1 MSTKTKKATVTPV
14 IETPT
19 AVFNHQEA
27 ENKTKYPIWNVMYL
41 SHLMLKA
48 SNRQDEINF
57 VERTSIEIAMTDVD
71 IAQLQQDELLNSDGT
86 ITKKGE
92 KLVLKATSLGNNF
105 DTLVNSLTINALIS
119 LFFKVKDAMLNKF
132 TDQITIVNAK
142 TQQESKLNLGMREA
156 IQELADLVEWPST
169 TQETIVESEPLIKH
183 EDEFIAEIPEV
194 EITE

>member
-1 MSTKTKKATVTPV
+1 MSTKTKKATATPV

-19 AVFNHQEA
+19 AIFNHEVA
-27 ENKTKYPIWNVMYL
+27 ENKTKYPIWCVLYL

-57 VERTSIEIAMTDVD
+57 NERTIVEITMTEAD
-71 IAQLQQDELLNSDGT
+71 IQQLIDDQLLNSDGT

-119 LFFKVKDAMLNKF
+119 LFFKVKDAMVNSFK
-132 TDQITIVNAK
+132 DQITLVNNK
-142 TQQESKLNLGMREA
+142 TGQESKLSIGMREA
-156 IQELADLVEWPST
+156 IQQLADIVEWPVQT
-169 TQETIVESEPLIKH
+169 VEKTPNTEEI
-183 EDEFIAEIPEV
+183 IAEIPEV
-194 EITE
+194 EITA